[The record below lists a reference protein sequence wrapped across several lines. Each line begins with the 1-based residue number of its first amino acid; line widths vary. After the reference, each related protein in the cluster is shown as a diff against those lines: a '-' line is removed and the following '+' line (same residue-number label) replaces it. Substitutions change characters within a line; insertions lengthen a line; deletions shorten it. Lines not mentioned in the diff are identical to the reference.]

1 MKNMKRIMWIA
12 AFIPVIVTS
21 IVLQFLPDV
30 IPMHYDTKGNIDRWG
45 SKSESFVLPI
55 IILVVTLF
63 WHILI
68 YFFEKKSEKAD
79 TEKAQMEARNNVKV
93 LYIVG
98 IVEALMFGVMQYFS
112 LYSAYIQVSTE
123 SNKTSVDMAKVSCI
137 LCGLMIVVLGNYM
150 TKTKINSTVG
160 LRTVW
165 SMHNDNTWRKSNRF
179 AAIAFIIAGLLT
191 IITTVFASGML
202 STVGLLVYIIIAA
215 IVSVIYSK
223 IVYDQ
228 EVK

>member
-1 MKNMKRIMWIA
+1 MKKMKKIMWIA
-12 AFIPVIVTS
+12 AFVPVIVTS

-63 WHILI
+63 WHLLI
-68 YFFEKKSEKAD
+68 YFFEKKAKNAD
-79 TEKAQMEARNNVKV
+79 TEKAQMEARSNVKV

-98 IVEALMFGVMQYFS
+98 IVQALMFGIMQYFS

-123 SNKTSVDMAKVSCI
+123 SNKTSGDMAKVSCI

-150 TKTKINSTVG
+150 TKTKINSAVG

-179 AAIAFIIAGLLT
+179 AAITFIIAGLLT

-215 IVSVIYSK
+215 IASVIYSK

>member
-1 MKNMKRIMWIA
+1 MMKNMKRIMWIA

-179 AAIAFIIAGLLT
+179 AKI
-191 IITTVFASGML
+191 L
-202 STVGLLVYIIIAA
+202 SKFWEIFCEKRDIFLKNPL
-215 IVSVIYSK
+215 
-223 IVYDQ
+223 
-228 EVK
+228 

>member
-1 MKNMKRIMWIA
+1 MKKIMWIA

-30 IPMHYDTKGNIDRWG
+30 IPMHHDIEGNIDRWG
-45 SKSESFVLPI
+45 NKTESFIMPI

-63 WHILI
+63 WHLLI
-68 YFFEKKSEKAD
+68 YFFERKAENAG

-93 LYIVG
+93 LCIVG
-98 IVEALMFGVMQYFS
+98 IVQALIFGIMHYFT

-123 SNKTSVDMAKVSCI
+123 SEKAPIDKAKVSCI

-150 TKTKINSTVG
+150 TKTKKNSAVG

-179 AAIAFIIAGLLT
+179 AAITFIIAGLLT
-191 IITTVFASGML
+191 IVTTVFANGMM
-202 STVGLLVYIIIAA
+202 STVGLLVYIVIAA

-228 EVK
+228 EIE

>member
-1 MKNMKRIMWIA
+1 MWIA
-12 AFIPVIVTS
+12 AFVPVIVTS

-63 WHILI
+63 WHLLI
-68 YFFEKKSEKAD
+68 YFFEKKAKNAD
-79 TEKAQMEARNNVKV
+79 TEKAQMEARSNVKV

-98 IVEALMFGVMQYFS
+98 IVQALMFGIMQYFS

-123 SNKTSVDMAKVSCI
+123 SNKTSGDMAKVSCI

-150 TKTKINSTVG
+150 TKTKINSAVG

-179 AAIAFIIAGLLT
+179 AAITFIIAGLLT

-215 IVSVIYSK
+215 IASVIYSK